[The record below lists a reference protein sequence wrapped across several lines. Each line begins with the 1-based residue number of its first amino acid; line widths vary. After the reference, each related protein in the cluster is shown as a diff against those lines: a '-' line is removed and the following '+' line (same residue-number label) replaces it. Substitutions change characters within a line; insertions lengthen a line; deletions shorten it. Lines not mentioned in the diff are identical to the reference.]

1 MKTFRSIKCDPT
13 EDIAL
18 QSKVFHFDYYPVHQR
33 FKDMI
38 VEGML
43 TTIDTDSNIRNKA
56 CQTDEVRVYDRTQN
70 LQRNSSIFGLT
81 LFKEAEM
88 SGRISI

>member
-1 MKTFRSIKCDPT
+1 
-13 EDIAL
+13 
-18 QSKVFHFDYYPVHQR
+18 
-33 FKDMI
+33 MI

-70 LQRNSSIFGLT
+70 LQRTSSIFGLT

-88 SGRISI
+88 TGRISI